1 MLAVDVLDAEQPETR
16 GISSEGPERG
26 PTGLG
31 HRRLEWSGAAARC
44 KSQCAGI
51 GCSSRPE
58 VIHSEE
64 PAAVA
69 RDRLGRSEVSLT
81 VARPFLDVVTGIL
94 GERWS
99 EGPGSLYEK
108 LARSLRR
115 AVDHGLIPTGTRL
128 PAERQLA
135 DGLFVSRSTVVAAYG
150 ILRREGL
157 VTSRQGSG
165 TWVRGRRS
173 GTFGDEEA
181 LGLLARDAY
190 LSGFIDAN
198 PVPID
203 LTVPNPT
210 AALETLFDDALLL
223 RAGRDLAS
231 EATPLGYQPRGLPSL
246 RRELARQLEVR
257 GLLTAEDDIL
267 ITTGAQQAISLLLS
281 LFVRPHDE
289 VIVENP
295 SYRGL
300 IDSLVFVRA
309 KAIPWQFSERRMP
322 ARLEQLLAK
331 HVPRLVFLTPTCHN
345 PTGLSLD
352 TEARREIALAASKS
366 GVPIVEDA
374 VLADLSLEEPPP
386 FLASFETSSA
396 PVILVGSLS
405 KSFWG
410 GLRVGW
416 LRAPSPIISRLV
428 RLKALADM
436 GTSTVSQVVARE
448 LMAANP
454 EKTLEIQREEVRA
467 TLAVMEESLRT
478 HLPSWRW
485 PDPAGGRSVWVQLPA
500 GNGNDF
506 AQVALLH
513 GVAVSS
519 GSTVSLDGTFDDH
532 LRIAFVQ
539 SPTVIR
545 EGCRRLADAWSSYAA
560 RLAA

>member
-1 MLAVDVLDAEQPETR
+1 
-16 GISSEGPERG
+16 
-26 PTGLG
+26 
-31 HRRLEWSGAAARC
+31 
-44 KSQCAGI
+44 
-51 GCSSRPE
+51 
-58 VIHSEE
+58 
-64 PAAVA
+64 
-69 RDRLGRSEVSLT
+69 
-81 VARPFLDVVTGIL
+81 VTGSL
-94 GERWS
+94 GERWN

-108 LARSLRR
+108 LARSLWR

-135 DGLFVSRSTVVAAYG
+135 AGLFVSRSTVVAAYG

-181 LGLLARDAY
+181 LGQLARDTY

-210 AALETLFDDALLL
+210 AALEILFDDGLLL
-223 RAGRDLAS
+223 RAGRELAR

-246 RRELARQLEVR
+246 RRELARHLEAR
-257 GLLTAEDDIL
+257 GLPTTEADIL
-267 ITTGAQQAISLLLS
+267 ITTGAQQAISLLLG
-281 LFVRPHDE
+281 LFVRAHDE
-289 VIVENP
+289 VVVENP
-295 SYRGL
+295 TYRGL
-300 IDSLVFVRA
+300 IDSLVFMKA
-309 KAIPWQFSERRMP
+309 KAIPWRVSRRGMP
-322 ARLEQLLAK
+322 NRLTALLEQHA
-331 HVPRLVFLTPTCHN
+331 PRLVFLTPTCHN

-352 TEARREIALAASKS
+352 TDSRREIVAAASRFA
-366 GVPIVEDA
+366 VPIVEDA
-374 VLADLSLEEPPP
+374 VLADLSLEDPPP
-386 FLASFETSSA
+386 LLASFETSAA
-396 PVILVGSLS
+396 PVILIGSLS

-416 LRAPSPIISRLV
+416 VRAPSPIIARLV

-436 GTSTVSQVVARE
+436 GTSAVSQAVARE
-448 LMAANP
+448 LMAEDAARI
-454 EKTLEIQREEVRA
+454 LEIQREEVRT
-467 TLAVMEESLRT
+467 TLGLMEESLRT
-478 HLPSWRW
+478 HLPTWRW
-485 PDPAGGRSVWVQLPA
+485 PDPAGGRSLWVQLPE

-519 GSTVSLDGTFDDH
+519 GSTVSLDDAFDDH
-532 LRIAFVQ
+532 LRVGFVQ
-539 SPTVIR
+539 SPAVIR